1 MAAIVA
7 AVTRR
12 FLFRS
17 GALVVALIVSTSC
30 ATFDRNNEAASVG
43 DQALTIDQISA
54 LVDSTDDVVDA
65 AVVRAQLT
73 KWIRVELL
81 EQAAGT
87 TDPAVAI
94 TANLDARLAHGLTSL
109 ASQTPGAG
117 RVLYESG
124 PAASGL
130 VCLAAITVD
139 SPEAADAA
147 LADLA
152 AGMSFADAAD
162 AYSNDPAL
170 AAAGGLVPYQP
181 GAECFPVAGL
191 NPVITDAVATA
202 GAGNPVVVDIGV
214 AAVVM
219 LRPFTELP
227 AETQL
232 ELASQELNTTLL
244 PELLAKVRVVVDPRY
259 GVWNPATAEVDPLV
273 A

>member
-81 EQAAGT
+81 EQATGT
-87 TDPAVAI
+87 TDPAVAT
-94 TANLDARLAHGLTSL
+94 TANLDARLADAITSL
-109 ASQTPGAG
+109 ASQTPDAG
-117 RVLYESG
+117 RMLYESG

-139 SPEAADAA
+139 SPEAAEAA

-152 AGMSFADAAD
+152 AGMSFADAA
-162 AYSNDPAL
+162 ATYSNDPGL
-170 AAAGGLVPYQP
+170 AASGGVVPNQAGD
-181 GAECFPVAGL
+181 ECFPAAEL
-191 NPVITDAVATA
+191 NPVITDPVAAA
-202 GAGNPVVVDIGV
+202 GVGNPVVVDIGV
-214 AAVVM
+214 VAVVM
-219 LRPFTELP
+219 LRPFAELS
-227 AETQL
+227 AETQM
-232 ELASQELNTTLL
+232 ELASQELNTTRL
-244 PELLAKVRVVVDPRY
+244 PELLSEVDVVVDPRY
-259 GVWNPATAEVDPLV
+259 GVWNSATAEVDPLV

>member
-17 GALVVALIVSTSC
+17 GALVVALIASSSC
-30 ATFDRNNEAASVG
+30 ATFDRNNDAARVG
-43 DQALTIDQISA
+43 GQALSIEQISA
-54 LVDSTDDVVDA
+54 LVGTTDDVVDA

-81 EQAAGT
+81 EQATGT
-87 TDPAVAI
+87 TDAAVAT
-94 TANLDARLAHGLTSL
+94 TANLDARLADAITSL
-109 ASQTPGAG
+109 ASQTPDAG

-124 PAASGL
+124 PAVSGL

-139 SPEAADAA
+139 SPEAAEVA

-152 AGMSFADAAD
+152 AGMSFADAA
-162 AYSNDPAL
+162 ATHSNDPGL
-170 AAAGGLVPYQP
+170 AASGGVVPNQS
-181 GAECFPVAGL
+181 GDECFPVAEL
-191 NPVITDAVATA
+191 NPVITDPVTA
-202 GAGNPVVVDIGV
+202 AGVGNPVVVDIGV

-219 LRPFTELP
+219 LRPFAELS
-227 AETQL
+227 AETQM
-232 ELASQELNTTLL
+232 ELASQELNTTRL
-244 PELLAKVRVVVDPRY
+244 PELLAEVRVVVDPRY
-259 GVWNPATAEVDPLV
+259 GVWNSATAEVDPLV